1 MGSVPFN
8 IFTNILLKGRQQEMI
23 LVIDLICHVLL
34 DLYSNVYYILLSDSY
49 GAFEAPNN
57 CVYSLSS

>member
-1 MGSVPFN
+1 
-8 IFTNILLKGRQQEMI
+8 MI